1 MRRLRSLS
9 LTLPQ
14 IRISVIKL
22 IKVMHAN
29 MPLGSRPDFICH
41 TFVESCPS
49 FTFDVAFYIIEN
61 NWIPSPPSTL
71 PCLVHTQIHT
81 EFAHVLSGHAL
92 LIDPLCCRSVSVASK
107 GFSGVSAAWG
117 QSAALENKSRDLSSP
132 AGGPRDST
140 SARVKGDSAGWTGA
154 CQWARVLRPVGA
166 VPEPIGAL
174 LLYLR
179 ISLAEHEK
187 RACLAH
193 RQLASLHTQR
203 KGW

>member
-1 MRRLRSLS
+1 MLSQTPSLGKKEAATVWRLRSLS

-41 TFVESCPS
+41 TFVESCRS

-81 EFAHVLSGHAL
+81 EFAHVLSQHAL
-92 LIDPLCCRSVSVASK
+92 LIDLLCCRSLSVASK
-107 GFSGVSAAWG
+107 GFR
-117 QSAALENKSRDLSSP
+117 QRFSS
-132 AGGPRDST
+132 
-140 SARVKGDSAGWTGA
+140 V
-154 CQWARVLRPVGA
+154 RPKCS
-166 VPEPIGAL
+166 IG
-174 LLYLR
+174 
-179 ISLAEHEK
+179 K
-187 RACLAH
+187 
-193 RQLASLHTQR
+193 
-203 KGW
+203 